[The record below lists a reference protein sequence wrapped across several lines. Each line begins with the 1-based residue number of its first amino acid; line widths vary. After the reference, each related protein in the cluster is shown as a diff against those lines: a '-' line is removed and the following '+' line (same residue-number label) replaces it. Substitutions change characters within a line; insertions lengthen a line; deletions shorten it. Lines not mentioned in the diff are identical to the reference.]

1 MRKVGKG
8 MDMEKVIKSL
18 KWFRDRDKWIEGI
31 MIHDDHAEVRK
42 QICDNALALLK
53 EQQEQI
59 DRLLEE
65 NASNAEM
72 AEGLKELLK
81 EQEERWIPVTE
92 RLPRSIANKVLVY
105 VQHEDYV
112 GYIGYGHYEK
122 YKGQEMWFDLEHDEE
137 FSKRGYTVT
146 HWMETPM
153 PPMEGR

>member
-1 MRKVGKG
+1 
-8 MDMEKVIKSL
+8 MDREKVIK
-18 KWFRDRDKWIEGI
+18 GI
-31 MIHDDHAEVRK
+31 D
-42 QICDNALALLK
+42 ICLNRFHCGADCPYYDGNGC
-53 EQQEQI
+53 QEQLRQ
-59 DRLLEE
+59 DAL
-65 NASNAEM
+65 
-72 AEGLKELLK
+72 ELLK
-81 EQEERWIPVTE
+81 EQDERWIPVTE

-122 YKGQEMWFDLEHDEE
+122 YKGQEMWFDLEHYEE

>member
-1 MRKVGKG
+1 MIDR
-8 MDMEKVIKSL
+8 EKVIKGIECSL
-18 KWFRDRDKWIEGI
+18 NHHTE
-31 MIHDDHAEVRK
+31 
-42 QICDNALALLK
+42 ICEECPYYDLFEQEKHCGRQLKLDAL
-53 EQQEQI
+53 
-59 DRLLEE
+59 
-65 NASNAEM
+65 
-72 AEGLKELLK
+72 ELLK
-81 EQEERWIPVTE
+81 EQDERWIPVTE
-92 RLPRSIANKVLVY
+92 RLPKSIANKVLVY

>member
-1 MRKVGKG
+1 MKNIVMVAEG
-8 MDMEKVIKSL
+8 
-18 KWFRDRDKWIEGI
+18 KWFG
-31 MIHDDHAEVRK
+31 M
-42 QICDNALALLK
+42 
-53 EQQEQI
+53 I
-59 DRLLEE
+59 DRGKTIKALEE
-65 NASNAEM
+65 RIIEVNPWKDQPPLRCDISYPLLVNVF
-72 AEGLKELLK
+72 ELLK

-137 FSKRGYTVT
+137 FSKRGYHVT

>member
-1 MRKVGKG
+1 MEVMG
-8 MDMEKVIKSL
+8 MPDREKVI
-18 KWFRDRDKWIEGI
+18 
-31 MIHDDHAEVRK
+31 
-42 QICDNALALLK
+42 
-53 EQQEQI
+53 
-59 DRLLEE
+59 
-65 NASNAEM
+65 
-72 AEGLKELLK
+72 EGLKICKHRVISQENCMECPYIYDGRAKQTNCEGVLHLDALELLK

-122 YKGQEMWFDLEHDEE
+122 YKGQEMWFDLEHNEE